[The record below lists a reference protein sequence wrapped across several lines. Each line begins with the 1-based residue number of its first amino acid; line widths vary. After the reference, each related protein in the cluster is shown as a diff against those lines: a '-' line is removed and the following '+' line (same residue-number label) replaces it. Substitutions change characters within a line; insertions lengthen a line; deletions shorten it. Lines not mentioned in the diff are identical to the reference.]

1 VTDADNMVHVTGRLV
16 MDTTAALF
24 NTGLKFKPGV
34 KELVVDLAQIEA
46 VDSSAVSLMLAWL
59 RAAQRSNV
67 KLTFVNISDNLFS
80 LAELY
85 GVDETL
91 LLRSGANS

>member
-1 VTDADNMVHVTGRLV
+1 MTDADNIVRVSGRLT
-16 MDTTAALF
+16 MDATVALF
-24 NTGLKFKPGV
+24 NKGLEFKPGV
-34 KELVVDLAQIEA
+34 KELVVDLAQIDA

-59 RAAQRSNV
+59 RSAQRSNV

-91 LLRSGANS
+91 LIRTGANS